1 MREFF
6 RRLYYLVN
14 RRKLAQ
20 ALEND
25 IAFHREMLARENQ
38 KDFGNPTLLREQA
51 HDAWG
56 WGWFDRLVQD
66 LSFGARLLRKAPAL
80 AVTAIAVLALGIGV
94 NITAFNI
101 VDVMFFKPLPVRDPQ
116 TIARFTTH
124 FPQGSSTEVG
134 YPAALFYGAHSSA
147 LTAVLAQTGSNMT
160 FAQETSQNIHAGL
173 VSGNYFRELGTAA
186 AYGRLFDPQ

>member
-56 WGWFDRLVQD
+56 GGWFDRLVQD
-66 LSFGARLLRKAPAL
+66 LSFGARLVRKAPAL
-80 AVTAIAVLALGIGV
+80 AVTPSAVRAPGLGAD
-94 NITAFNI
+94 ITAFNI
-101 VDVMFFKPLPVRDPQ
+101 VAVVVFKPLP
-116 TIARFTTH
+116 T
-124 FPQGSSTEVG
+124 
-134 YPAALFYGAHSSA
+134 
-147 LTAVLAQTGSNMT
+147 
-160 FAQETSQNIHAGL
+160 
-173 VSGNYFRELGTAA
+173 
-186 AYGRLFDPQ
+186 